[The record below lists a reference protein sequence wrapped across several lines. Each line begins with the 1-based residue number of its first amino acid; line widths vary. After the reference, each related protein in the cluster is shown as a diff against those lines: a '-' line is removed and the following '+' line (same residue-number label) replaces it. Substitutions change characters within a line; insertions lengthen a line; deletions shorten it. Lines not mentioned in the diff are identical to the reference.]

1 MLNINTMNKFM
12 DQLMSGR
19 PQVKCAG
26 LTAEDKAITKQ
37 LLAQLDEIET
47 VQAVQQP
54 EVDFIDELNE
64 FMAQEEMNFCEEV
77 DAAIEEAERLYTE
90 ELVAKQE
97 EVQLDCDK
105 NLVILD
111 YVLNNDDMKN
121 LYGNKTIKRHRELA
135 PLLNKVP
142 TGCKKSL
149 IEIAMSSYRCT
160 YNQAMSKL
168 AKEFNINYNHDTWFT
183 KQMEILEH
191 NRNLLL
197 NPSEIVIKYPQ
208 LWSKMKK
215 EARMRK
221 YFLFLLDLFQ
231 TQIEQKGVS
240 YKATSKP
247 LIASASYGFISSSLG
262 KSYEAVVKNMNAL
275 AQLHL
280 TRKLTDKKVKQID
293 KEMHGRILELATRWK
308 KTITTYELILW
319 DEELLQYVNDK
330 LQENKRN
337 KVTYKGQTANSLAA
351 IGDRDVLNKSNKE
364 LSQKEKDDIATLK
377 KWFRHKIFDKDG
389 CGFVTKNDYESRFN
403 NPNQK
408 NTIWAGSKKQAEY
421 LQIIF
426 SELNLK
432 SEYASKEVKSLI
444 PGKKIKNIDHRTH
457 VYIPEKIANQL
468 NKYSM

>member
-1 MLNINTMNKFM
+1 MLNVNTMNKFM

-37 LLAQLDEIET
+37 LLAELDEIEA

-54 EVDFIDELNE
+54 EVDFIDELND

-77 DAAIEEAERLYTE
+77 DAVLEEAERLYTE
-90 ELVAKQE
+90 ELLAKQE
-97 EVQLDCDK
+97 EVQLECDK

-149 IEIAMSSYRCT
+149 IEIAMGAYRCT

-215 EARMRK
+215 EAHMRK
-221 YFLFLLDLFQ
+221 YFFFLLDLFE

-247 LIASASYGFISSSLG
+247 LIASASYRFTASSLG
-262 KSYEAVVKNMNAL
+262 SRYETAVKNMNSL
-275 AQLHL
+275 AQFHL
-280 TRKLTDKKVKQID
+280 TKKLTDKKVKQID
-293 KEMHGRILELATRWK
+293 KSMHERIVELTNGWRT
-308 KTITTYELILW
+308 TITTYELVLW
-319 DEELLQYVNDK
+319 DDELLQYANDK
-330 LQENKRN
+330 IQENKRT
-337 KVTYKGQTANSLAA
+337 KVTHKSQTSKSLAA
-351 IGDRDVLNKSNKE
+351 IGDGDVINKSKKE

-389 CGFVTKNDYESRFN
+389 CGFVTKDDYEARFN

-408 NTIWAGSKKQAEY
+408 NTVWAGQYKRAEY

-426 SELNLK
+426 AELNLK
-432 SEYASKEVKSLI
+432 AEYASKELKSLI
-444 PGKKIKNIDHRTH
+444 PGKKIKNIDHRTQ